1 MSNNQVGSK
10 VISKK
15 QLTRERILDAAWQLF
30 QEHGFAATSTRDIA
44 KQAQVANGTL
54 FTHFENKDDLLR
66 QLMLMHIDKVI
77 ASAKR
82 EDTFE
87 QPKLKMRHY
96 ALHLYRFY
104 LQHTEFSKS
113 LLQGLVWQGAF
124 FSAQMEAFKKLLFD
138 GTRQYDEVR
147 AAAMMDCYFMTLI
160 EGLNSENPDVSTLVR
175 RLSAKIALL

>member
-1 MSNNQVGSK
+1 MSDKEVT
-10 VISKK
+10 SKK
-15 QLTRERILDAAWQLF
+15 QLTRERIMSAAWRLF
-30 QEHGFAATSTRDIA
+30 QERGFAATSTRDIA
-44 KQAQVANGTL
+44 KTAQVANGTL

-66 QLMLMHIDKVI
+66 QLMLMHIDEVI
-77 ASAKR
+77 AKAKH

-96 ALHLYRFY
+96 AQHLYRFY
-104 LQHTEFSKS
+104 LQHIEFSKS

-124 FSAQMEAFKKLLFD
+124 FSAQMEEFKKLLFD

-160 EGLNSENPDVSTLVR
+160 EGLNSERPDVSTLVR